1 MSLKKV
7 NPEQPKTFEF
17 NEKTKN
23 IAQEILKKYPEKNK
37 KSAVMPFLYLAQKQ
51 NNNWIPLAAIK
62 YISKYLS
69 MPYISV
75 YEVAT
80 FYSMFNLS
88 PVGKY
93 FIQVCTTTPCLI
105 RGADK
110 IVKVCKEKISDKE
123 NQISKNGE
131 CSWTEVEC
139 LGACVNAP
147 MMQINNDYYED
158 LDEKST
164 AKIIDSIFKD
174 KLLKPGSYRGRKNTS
189 PENVKT
195 INGQNML
202 KEENKIFKNLYNN
215 LGWEIDK
222 AIERDDWKDTK
233 EIISKGKEWIINEVK
248 TSELRGRGGAGFSTG
263 MKWSF
268 APKKIGS
275 RPHYLVINAD
285 ESEPGT
291 CKDRDILRFEPQKLI
306 EGCLIAGYATGAHVC
321 YIYIR
326 GEYSFEGQRLQDAIN
341 QAYKRNFLGK
351 MLVDL
356 AGILIFIFIMVLE
369 LIFVEKKQRF

>member
-7 NPEQPKTFEF
+7 NSEQPKKFEF
-17 NEKTKN
+17 IEKFKS
-23 IAQEILKKYPEKNK
+23 IAEDILKKYPEKNK

-69 MPYISV
+69 MSYISV

-93 FIQVCTTTPCLI
+93 FIQICTTTPCLI

-110 IVKVCKEKISDKE
+110 LVKVCKQKISEKE

-164 AKIIDSIFKD
+164 KKIIESIFND
-174 KLLKPGSYRGRKNTS
+174 KILKPGSYKGRKNTS
-189 PENVKT
+189 PENK
-195 INGQNML
+195 
-202 KEENKIFKNLYNN
+202 NKI
-215 LGWEIDK
+215 DK
-222 AIERDDWKDTK
+222 TDHA
-233 EIISKGKEWIINEVK
+233 
-248 TSELRGRGGAGFSTG
+248 
-263 MKWSF
+263 
-268 APKKIGS
+268 
-275 RPHYLVINAD
+275 
-285 ESEPGT
+285 
-291 CKDRDILRFEPQKLI
+291 
-306 EGCLIAGYATGAHVC
+306 
-321 YIYIR
+321 
-326 GEYSFEGQRLQDAIN
+326 
-341 QAYKRNFLGK
+341 
-351 MLVDL
+351 
-356 AGILIFIFIMVLE
+356 
-369 LIFVEKKQRF
+369 